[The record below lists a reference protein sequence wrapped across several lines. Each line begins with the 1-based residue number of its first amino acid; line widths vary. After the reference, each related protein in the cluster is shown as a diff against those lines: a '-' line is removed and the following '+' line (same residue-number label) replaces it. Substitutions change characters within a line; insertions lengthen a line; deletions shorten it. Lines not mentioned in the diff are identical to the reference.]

1 MAYKWNKT
9 NIQKFRNA
17 IKNYNR
23 ALNKQRRA
31 DPYGAVYLPENL
43 KASDYIYK
51 KSFENARQAND
62 FLNSIRRATRKGAF
76 QPVMNEKG
84 VAVSKWELNEAKLKA
99 RRDYR
104 RVISAAEKARE
115 EAKKMR
121 GKARRRK
128 LIEAERLHD
137 MATMTKPDF
146 QNWGREGTKK
156 YMEALKRTN
165 NLELLQESDRKYKK
179 NYLKKLKE
187 AFGEDNPIAKMVE
200 KIDASMIAA
209 SYYADPYLDFQV
221 FYMDDDIDD
230 YYEGLLSHWEM
241 FVNNYGV

>member
-1 MAYKWNKT
+1 MAYKWT
-9 NIQKFRNA
+9 GERIQKFRNA
-17 IKNYNR
+17 IRNYNR

-31 DPYGAVYLPENL
+31 DPFGAVYLPENL
-43 KASDYIYK
+43 NVSDYIY
-51 KSFENARQAND
+51 SRPFENARQAND
-62 FLNSIRRATRKGAF
+62 FLNSLLRATRKGAF

-137 MATMTKPDF
+137 IATMTKPDF
-146 QNWGREGTKK
+146 QNWGREGAKK

-165 NLELLQESDRKYKK
+165 NLELLQESDRKYKE
-179 NYLKKLKE
+179 NYLKKIKE
-187 AFGEDNPIAKMVE
+187 AFGEDNSIAKMLE
-200 KIDASMIAA
+200 KVDSSMIAA

-221 FYMDDDIDD
+221 FYMDDDLDD
-230 YYEGLLSHWEM
+230 YYESLLSHWEM
-241 FVNNYGV
+241 FVNNYVV

>member
-1 MAYKWNKT
+1 
-9 NIQKFRNA
+9 
-17 IKNYNR
+17 
-23 ALNKQRRA
+23 
-31 DPYGAVYLPENL
+31 
-43 KASDYIYK
+43 
-51 KSFENARQAND
+51 
-62 FLNSIRRATRKGAF
+62 
-76 QPVMNEKG
+76 MNEKG

-146 QNWGREGTKK
+146 QNWGREGAKK

>member
-1 MAYKWNKT
+1 MAFVWT
-9 NIQKFRNA
+9 AVRIQKFRNA
-17 IKNYNR
+17 IRNYNR

-31 DPYGAVYLPENL
+31 DPYGAVYLPPNL
-43 KASDYIYK
+43 NVSDYIY
-51 KSFENARQAND
+51 SRPFENARQAND
-62 FLNSIRRATRKGAF
+62 FLNSLRRATRKGAF
-76 QPVMNEKG
+76 EPVMNEKG

-137 MATMTKPDF
+137 IATMTKPDF
-146 QNWGREGTKK
+146 QNWGREGAKR

-165 NLELLQESDRKYKK
+165 NLELLQESDRKYKE
-179 NYLKKLKE
+179 NYLKKIKE
-187 AFGEDNPIAKMVE
+187 AFGEDNPIAKMLE
-200 KIDASMIAA
+200 KVDASMVAA

-221 FYMDDDIDD
+221 FYMDDDLDD
-230 YYEGLLSHWEM
+230 YYESLLSHWEM